1 MNSNRVLII
10 GGTTEGR
17 RLASKFA
24 DGIEVHMTV
33 ATDYALHLLGKEKER
48 GVHLYP
54 GRLNAQELLDLAQK
68 IQPAC
73 IIDST
78 HPYARE
84 VSQNAMKVAA
94 SMEIPFYRVIRKK
107 LGNGEMIR
115 VHSTAEAVEYLKNTS
130 GNILLTCG
138 SKEMGCF
145 TSLSAYQDRIFAR
158 ILPSQEV
165 LKKCIEL
172 GFAASH
178 LTLMQGPFTKEF
190 NKAHLQ
196 MVNARYLVTKDSG
209 KEGGIEEKLQAAEE
223 LGIPVVLIDR
233 GEEDGYEEA
242 ELLELLRN
250 QYGWEH
256 SVVSEERNLPEFSE
270 SQELWE
276 GTNRNHFPLF
286 FDIRDKRIKVFGGG
300 GVAHRRLSALMAF
313 TCKLEVITPE
323 CCAGIQAMA
332 DSGKIHLIQ
341 RKYSTGDCHG
351 ADYVLAATDDEEV
364 NNQIW
369 MECKT
374 AGIPVNAAHQKEK
387 SDFYFPGI
395 LLKGKL
401 TAGIIAGGRDHK
413 LAKEAVI
420 AIRRVLEQMEEKE

>member
-1 MNSNRVLII
+1 MNSDRVLII

-17 RLASKFA
+17 RLAGKLAESR
-24 DGIEVHMTV
+24 EVHMTV
-33 ATDYALHLLGKEKER
+33 ATEYALHLLEKEKEQ

-54 GRLNAQELLDLAQK
+54 GRLNGEELLDLAQT

-84 VSQNAMKVAA
+84 VSQNARQAAA
-94 SMEIPFYRVIRKK
+94 SLEIPFYRIIRKK
-107 LGNGEMIR
+107 QGNGEMIR
-115 VHSTAEAVEYLKNTS
+115 VHSTAEAVEYLKNTA

-145 TSLSAYQDRIFAR
+145 TSLAAYQERIFAR

-165 LKKCIEL
+165 LRKCIDL

-209 KEGGIEEKLQAAEE
+209 KEGGSREKIQAAEE
-223 LGIPVVLIDR
+223 LGIPVILIDR
-233 GEEDGYEEA
+233 IEEDGYDVT

-250 QYGWEH
+250 RYGWEH
-256 SVVSEERNLPEFSE
+256 STLCEEENLPEPLK
-270 SQELWE
+270 SQEL
-276 GTNRNHFPLF
+276 GDVADRNHFPF
-286 FDIRDKRIKVFGGG
+286 FFNIRERRIKVFGGG
-300 GVAHRRLSALMAF
+300 KVAHRRLSALIPFA
-313 TCKLEVITPE
+313 CKLEVITPKW
-323 CCAGIQAMA
+323 CSDIQTMA
-332 DSGKIHLIQ
+332 DSGRILLIK
-341 RKYSTGDCHG
+341 RKYSSGDCHG

-364 NNQIW
+364 NDQIW
-369 MECKT
+369 MECQT

-395 LLKGKL
+395 LLKGNL

-420 AIRRVLEQMEEKE
+420 AIRRVLDQMEEKE

>member
-1 MNSNRVLII
+1 MNSDRVLII

-17 RLASKFA
+17 TLAGKLSE
-24 DGIEVHMTV
+24 GIEVHMTV
-33 ATDYALHLLGKEKER
+33 ATDYALHLLEKEKER
-48 GVHLYP
+48 GVRLYP
-54 GRLNAQELLDLAQK
+54 GRLTVDELLDLAQK
-68 IQPAC
+68 IQPVC

-84 VSQNAMKVAA
+84 ISHNARQAAA
-94 SMEIPFYRVIRKK
+94 SMGIPFYRVIRKK
-107 LGNGEMIR
+107 QGRGKMIR
-115 VHSTAEAVEYLKNTS
+115 VHSTAEAAEYLKNTT

-145 TSLSAYQDRIFAR
+145 TSLAGYQDRIFAR

-165 LKKCIEL
+165 LQKCIEL
-172 GFAASH
+172 GFSASH
-178 LTLMQGPFTKEF
+178 LTLMQGPFTKAF

-209 KEGGIEEKLQAAEE
+209 KAGGTEEKLQAAEE
-223 LGIPVVLIDR
+223 LGIPVILIDR

-242 ELLELLRN
+242 ELLELLQNR
-250 QYGWEH
+250 YGWEYSAL
-256 SVVSEERNLPEFSE
+256 SVEGKLPES
-270 SQELWE
+270 SKPQEL
-276 GTNRNHFPLF
+276 GAVADRNHFPFF
-286 FDIRDKRIKVFGGG
+286 FDIRDKRIIVFGGG
-300 GVAHRRLSALMAF
+300 RIAHRRLSALLPF
-313 TCKLEVITPE
+313 SCRLEVVTPK
-323 CCAGIQAMA
+323 CCAGVQAMA

-341 RKYSTGDCHG
+341 REYSAGDCHG
-351 ADYVLAATDDEEV
+351 SDYVLAVTDDEEV

-374 AGIPVNAAHQKEK
+374 VGIPVNAAHQKEK

-420 AIRRVLEQMEEKE
+420 ALSRVLEQMEENE